1 MEMIGVKTTTES
13 LHTKRLT
20 PKHVLSSHDLSSF
33 EITKIIEL
41 AIEMKAERKSLNK
54 SIVSKEG
61 LLLCMIFEKQSLRT
75 RVSFETAFHELG
87 GHVVY
92 LTKSDID
99 PGKRESIGDIART
112 LSTWS
117 TLIVARLNSHS
128 TLSELALCASVPV
141 INALTDT
148 EHPCQAL
155 ADLMTI
161 RECFGK
167 KPVKIV
173 YIGDGNNVANSLAI
187 TGSLLGYEVV
197 LCTPPGYEA
206 SHLAT
211 TMPNVSTVYR
221 PEEALKNAKVV
232 YTDVWVS
239 MGQESETDVKL
250 SRFKEYCIDSEMMS
264 KADRDAIFMHC
275 LPARRELEVTS
286 EVIDGHQS
294 VVFQQAENR
303 LHVQKALM
311 KTLIDGVLT

>member
-1 MEMIGVKTTTES
+1 MFGVKTTTEY
-13 LHTKRLT
+13 LPTKREM
-20 PKHVLSSHDLSSF
+20 PRHVLSSHDLSSF

-41 AIEMKAERKSLNK
+41 AIEMKITRKNPRSP
-54 SIVSKEG
+54 ITMKEG

-87 GHVVY
+87 GHAVY

-99 PGKRESIGDIART
+99 PGKRESIGDIAKT
-112 LSTWS
+112 LSAWS

-128 TLSELALCASVPV
+128 ALSELASCASVPV
-141 INALTDT
+141 INALTNM

-161 RECFGK
+161 REHFGK
-167 KPVKIV
+167 MPVKIV

-187 TGSLLGYEVV
+187 TGSLLGHEVV

-211 TMPNVSTVYR
+211 SMPNVSTIYR
-221 PEEALKNAKVV
+221 PEEAIKNAKVV

-239 MGQESETDVKL
+239 MGQEDETDIKL
-250 SRFKEYCIDSEMMS
+250 SRFKEYRVDSKMMS
-264 KADRDAIFMHC
+264 KADEDAIFMHC

-286 EVIDGHQS
+286 EVIDGYQS

-311 KTLIDGVLT
+311 KTLIDGVLK